1 MKTNFHSTP
10 IRRSEQG
17 STVLVVL
24 ALLGIMLA
32 LIAANAMS
40 VKTLKGEIQLL
51 DRKQQHRWSQSNSNR

>member
-1 MKTNFHSTP
+1 MKTQADFSSP
-10 IRRSEQG
+10 RRAEQG
-17 STVLVVL
+17 STVLVAL

-51 DRKQQHRWSQSNSNR
+51 DRTQQHRWEHAAPK